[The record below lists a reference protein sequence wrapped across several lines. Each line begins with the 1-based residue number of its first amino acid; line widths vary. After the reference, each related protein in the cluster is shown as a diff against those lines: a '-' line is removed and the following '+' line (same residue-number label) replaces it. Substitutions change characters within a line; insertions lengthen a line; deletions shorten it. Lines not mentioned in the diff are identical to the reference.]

1 MCERRK
7 RIERRRCCRFHRF
20 LQHLRQSVSQKPSCR
35 AGRRAL
41 AECYTFFRFGAGF
54 DDRRVV
60 VWNPTPWRVI
70 CCAVRKCGR
79 RSVAARAEVR
89 AKLWG
94 TREAGIRT
102 GRPTGTI
109 FPERLAV
116 RSRLQKTGRL
126 HLAAAA
132 FPNAFPVGR
141 RACPA
146 QIRRMKPAPCVCGFI
161 QSRMAAASSV
171 CFSAEKSLPRQAA
184 ARGKD
189 AARFLPTFLR
199 RSARR
204 PSRNA
209 EPWRKRRFRCGLL
222 DAAYGS
228 RRVYPSCGSVG
239 CFCCAAAFS
248 VLHYERSSVSG
259 AWLCCAPSYV

>member
-1 MCERRK
+1 MPGRTACFGGVLYVFSVWCGFRRAPSGCLEPNTLAGYLLRCSDMRSLFCCRPSGSPSEAMGNTGSGNPHRPPDGDNLSQSARRSGSAAKDRQTSSCCGCVSERLSRRRK
-7 RIERRRCCRFHRF
+7 
-20 LQHLRQSVSQKPSCR
+20 
-35 AGRRAL
+35 
-41 AECYTFFRFGAGF
+41 
-54 DDRRVV
+54 
-60 VWNPTPWRVI
+60 
-70 CCAVRKCGR
+70 
-79 RSVAARAEVR
+79 
-89 AKLWG
+89 
-94 TREAGIRT
+94 
-102 GRPTGTI
+102 
-109 FPERLAV
+109 
-116 RSRLQKTGRL
+116 
-126 HLAAAA
+126 
-132 FPNAFPVGR
+132 
-141 RACPA
+141 ACPA
-146 QIRRMKPAPCVCGFI
+146 QIRRMQPAPCVCGFI

-189 AARFLPTFLR
+189 AARFLPTVLR

-248 VLHYERSSVSG
+248 VLHYERPSVSG

>member
-7 RIERRRCCRFHRF
+7 RIERRHCCRFHRF
-20 LQHLRQSVSQKPSCR
+20 LRHLRQSISKKPSCR

-60 VWNPTPWRVI
+60 VWNPMPWRVI

-79 RSVAARAEVR
+79 CSVAARAEVR
-89 AKLWG
+89 AKLWEYG
-94 TREAGIRT
+94 KRESAPAARRGNLSR
-102 GRPTGTI
+102 RP
-109 FPERLAV
+109 AV
-116 RSRLQKTGRL
+116 RARPRKIGKL

-132 FPNAFPVGR
+132 FPNALPVGR

-146 QIRRMKPAPCVCGFI
+146 QIRRMQPAPCVCGFI

-184 ARGKD
+184 ARGKN
-189 AARFLPTFLR
+189 AARFLPAVLC
-199 RSARR
+199 RSVRR

-209 EPWRKRRFRCGLL
+209 EPWRERRFRCGLWKPEGL
-222 DAAYGS
+222 S
-228 RRVYPSCGSVG
+228 FVRQRRMLLLCRRIFSP
-239 CFCCAAAFS
+239 AF
-248 VLHYERSSVSG
+248 
-259 AWLCCAPSYV
+259 